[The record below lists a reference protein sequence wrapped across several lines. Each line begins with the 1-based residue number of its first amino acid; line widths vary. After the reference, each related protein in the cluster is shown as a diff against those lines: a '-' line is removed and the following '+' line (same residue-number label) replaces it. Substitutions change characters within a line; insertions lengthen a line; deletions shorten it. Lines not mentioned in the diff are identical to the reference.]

1 VEAHR
6 QGMVHPLYLKIA
18 AVTDAGSIYASSPM
32 LMAILGIGGA
42 VALAVAALALY
53 LLYLVPH
60 PDELNRFK

>member
-1 VEAHR
+1 
-6 QGMVHPLYLKIA
+6 
-18 AVTDAGSIYASSPM
+18 M